1 MCYKFCFNLMKI
13 ASETYRMFIKAFYD
27 NTMNRA
33 QMLNGIHVSSYQ
45 TLPRGFEYSGP
56 SSLSQTGEN
65 VENIR

>member
-1 MCYKFCFNLMKI
+1 
-13 ASETYRMFIKAFYD
+13 MFIKAFYD